1 MNHKRVAIF
10 TLSGYDVITS
20 PLINTANYLA
30 ALGCAVDIFTRN
42 QTQFRDPNFRY
53 ISIRYLAVTIP
64 DSPVIRRIGRFFLL
78 KHVWNELRLNQYD
91 FTIGFDP
98 RAFQHAW
105 LLARLKK
112 IPAVYHSL
120 EFYPEKTLK
129 QKIRR
134 SVENIFLRKADWI
147 ITQDALRADWLSR
160 KLHFPHHRISVI
172 SNTSFGDHLPQK
184 SSYFRNKFH
193 IPDAKKIV
201 LAIGSLI
208 KEHMILEIA
217 KSVEGWADEFVLVV
231 HGWFPDEKYEG
242 DIRECVDRW
251 PHRIFISTEFLPIE
265 RKYEA
270 FQSADIGL
278 VAFAP
283 DNENNL
289 LVGAAAG
296 KLFEF
301 ARCGVPVVVNDL
313 PGMRTLVGGLC
324 GEICGEWLDSIA
336 DTIQIINNN
345 YDAYRK
351 GCEIFYSRHNFSSM
365 YGNFLSN
372 FSADVQ
378 NKL

>member
-160 KLHFPHHRISVI
+160 MLHLPHHRMSVI

-217 KSVEGWADEFVLVV
+217 KSVEGW
-231 HGWFPDEKYEG
+231 
-242 DIRECVDRW
+242 R
-251 PHRIFISTEFLPIE
+251 
-265 RKYEA
+265 
-270 FQSADIGL
+270 
-278 VAFAP
+278 
-283 DNENNL
+283 
-289 LVGAAAG
+289 
-296 KLFEF
+296 
-301 ARCGVPVVVNDL
+301 
-313 PGMRTLVGGLC
+313 
-324 GEICGEWLDSIA
+324 
-336 DTIQIINNN
+336 
-345 YDAYRK
+345 
-351 GCEIFYSRHNFSSM
+351 
-365 YGNFLSN
+365 
-372 FSADVQ
+372 
-378 NKL
+378 